1 MNREEAKQFLK
12 QNIIARVPL
21 ITFIT
26 IERKRSIKIITEV
39 MKDLNLD
46 VKIHSMSKGFT
57 LNDEALDSDKTILGS
72 LEFITK
78 DLSNNSNQIY
88 VLTDASDFLD
98 NTTSSR
104 ILVDLLS
111 TCEQKNSTI
120 IIISTEPLWDM
131 IQKYGAS
138 LVLDYPNEI
147 EISKIISGL
156 IKQNSDIKNEWS
168 QENIKEAATILS
180 GLSEMEIR
188 NIISMLI
195 AKKEV
200 LLKDLTRLKFTKDSM
215 FNNIEGLE
223 KIEVENDLT
232 FAGLENLKE
241 WLSTRKKL
249 LTPSKQEELRQR
261 GMRPPRGVLLVGV
274 PGCGKSLCAKAISKI
289 WELPLYLLD
298 FATVQGMYVGQ
309 SEQQLK
315 KAFMTAEQLSPCIL
329 WIDEI
334 EKGLS
339 DSSSSS
345 VTTKLV
351 GQFLFWLQECRKQVF
366 VVATANDISK
376 LPPELLRKGR
386 FDEMFFVDLPNNK
399 ERYSIIDMYTRKYLR
414 VKLGE
419 QLLNTLVM
427 ITDKYTSADLE
438 SIIRNIAFKQ
448 ISNPDLQIT
457 EELIIGELKN
467 SISLSNTNP
476 ESIEKIRKWAEGRTI
491 NASEK

>member
-1 MNREEAKQFLK
+1 MGY
-12 QNIIARVPL
+12 
-21 ITFIT
+21 
-26 IERKRSIKIITEV
+26 
-39 MKDLNLD
+39 D
-46 VKIHSMSKGFT
+46 
-57 LNDEALDSDKTILGS
+57 
-72 LEFITK
+72 
-78 DLSNNSNQIY
+78 
-88 VLTDASDFLD
+88 
-98 NTTSSR
+98 
-104 ILVDLLS
+104 
-111 TCEQKNSTI
+111 
-120 IIISTEPLWDM
+120 
-131 IQKYGAS
+131 
-138 LVLDYPNEI
+138 PNEI

-188 NIISMLI
+188 NIISMLM

-200 LLKDLTRLKFTKDSM
+200 LLEDLTRLKFTKDSM